1 MSHFNSRMS
10 KARTLSMNIIDTPS
24 REHRKAFEV
33 LSTAPDYFQRLANDL
48 ISGTITA
55 EPTLVKQYFAT
66 HGQFK
71 KYWKTTRE
79 FQGRKAVK
87 LFREVDRLAHLVLG
101 EVRHDQSR

>member
-48 ISGTITA
+48 MNGAITA
-55 EPTLVKQYFAT
+55 EPVLVKQYFAT

-71 KYWKTTRE
+71 KYWKTT
-79 FQGRKAVK
+79 QGRKAVK
-87 LFREVDRLAHLVLG
+87 LFREVDLLAHLVLG